1 MPHISSKREKL
12 VEAARSLIHQNGY
25 RDTSIADIAKA
36 SGVPLGNI
44 YYYFKTKDDLVSAAI
59 TQRRDLNREWYA
71 QLDTLPSPGARLA
84 QFLRDSAGVIDI
96 MTAHGCPVGSLCQE
110 LDKSP
115 SAISDE
121 VDSVLQEQIQWVAKQ
136 FGLMG
141 QDDGEAQG
149 LQFVCRLQ
157 GAILVAHAL
166 NDSTIIASEL
176 DRIQAWID
184 SL

>member
-1 MPHISSKREKL
+1 MPRISDKREKL
-12 VEAARSLIHQNGY
+12 VEAARSLIHRNGY
-25 RDTSIADIAKA
+25 RQTSIADIAEA

-59 TQRRDLNREWYA
+59 NQRRDINRQWYA
-71 QLDTLPSPGARLA
+71 QLDTSPSPTARLL
-84 QFLRDSAGVIDI
+84 QLLRDTRGAIDI

-115 SAISDE
+115 SAVSGE
-121 VDSVLQEQIQWVAKQ
+121 VDAVLKEQIDWVAGQ
-136 FGLMG
+136 FVQLG
-141 QDDGEAQG
+141 QADGNALA
-149 LQFVCRLQ
+149 LQFISRLQ

-166 NDSTIIASEL
+166 KDPAIIETEI
-176 DRIQAWID
+176 DRLQAWID